1 MARSIFNFWVV
12 SGVGG
17 LLLAA
22 SPASAQI
29 VHDGAPTAA
38 IAGSVTVPPGAT
50 TLYVSGLLP
59 DPIAGMAESDPGRW
73 GNTEV
78 QSRSVFA
85 KIKAALAAH
94 GMAPGDVVM
103 MRVYLVAPAGATTMD
118 FAGMMTAYKEVWGTA
133 DQPLK
138 PARVTVQVAALAAPQ
153 FLVEV
158 EVTAAKL
165 PAK

>member
-1 MARSIFNFWVV
+1 MGGSILKHMI
-12 SGVGG
+12 VGG
-17 LLLAA
+17 LVATLGATPALA
-22 SPASAQI
+22 QV

-38 IAGSVTVPPGAT
+38 IASSVTVPAGAT

-59 DPIAGMAESDPGRW
+59 DPIAGMAESDPARW

-103 MRVYLVAPAGATTMD
+103 MRVYLAAPPGTPTMD
-118 FAGMMTAYKEVWGTA
+118 FAGMMAAYREIWGTP

-138 PARVTVQVAALAAPQ
+138 PARVTVQVAALVAPHY
-153 FLVEV
+153 LVEV
-158 EVTAAKL
+158 EVTAAKV